1 MCFVIKKYA
10 FFGGLILEFLWFS
23 LAGVISGIFAGM
35 GMGGGT
41 FLIPILTLVLSV
53 SQTHAQLINLIVFS
67 LSSIVVLIIQAKNKL
82 LDFEGFWWIV
92 IPALLVSLV
101 GSIFALSL
109 HSDVL
114 KYSFAGFVCLV
125 GILQIVF
132 LILAKRKKKE
142 S

>member
-1 MCFVIKKYA
+1 MCFVIINHV
-10 FFGGLILEFLWFS
+10 FCGGWNLEFLWFG
-23 LAGVISGIFAGM
+23 LAGVVSGIFAGM

-53 SQTHAQLINLIVFS
+53 SQPHAQLINLIVFS

-92 IPALLVSLV
+92 VPALLVSLI
-101 GSIFALSL
+101 GAIFALSIT
-109 HSDVL
+109 SIVL

-132 LILAKRKKKE
+132 LILAKRKKKQ